1 MTFFVDY
8 VTAKTCKNSDAV
20 YELCLKCGR
29 CGREFDDNG
38 IMIDLGGTES
48 VDLKEEIEW

>member
-1 MTFFVDY
+1 MVFFVDY
-8 VTAKTCKNSDAV
+8 AIAKTCRYLTADD
-20 YELCLKCGR
+20 LCRKCGS